1 LQIIASILLM
11 KARTVR
17 SEETRL
23 HLQDA
28 HQRVMSVAA
37 VQQQLQTL
45 ESETIELGPYLTRLC
60 ESQLA
65 STHSHFFL
73 DGVSM
78 NRSEKKVQSL
88 QADNG
93 LYAIGR

>member
-1 LQIIASILLM
+1 MSVLILPFPNIDPVAIEFGPFAIRWYAL
-11 KARTVR
+11 AYLVGLLGAWAYSYVLVR
-17 SEETRL
+17 SDRL
-23 HLQDA
+23 WDDTPRPA
-28 HQRVMSVAA
+28 
-37 VQQQLQTL
+37 
-45 ESETIELGPYLTRLC
+45 
-60 ESQLA
+60 QLA